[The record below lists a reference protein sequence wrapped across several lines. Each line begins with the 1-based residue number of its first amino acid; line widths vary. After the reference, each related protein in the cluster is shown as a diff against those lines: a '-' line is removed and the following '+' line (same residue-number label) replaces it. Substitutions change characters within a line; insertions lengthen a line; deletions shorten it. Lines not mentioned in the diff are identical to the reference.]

1 VTDFHAQVP
10 GNRVSL
16 LHDSERCLPALLE
29 SIAQAQIEVLLEMYW
44 FSSDGWGRKFASAL
58 ADRARHGVRVCVSY
72 DAVGSFETDRAM
84 FTALERAGCDVY
96 EYNPLELFSRRLSF
110 RRMNRR
116 NHRKL
121 LIIDGKTAFTGGVN
135 IGDPWGPESEGG
147 KFRDDLIRVDGP
159 AAASMRAIFVNSFR
173 GKNAGTLRGTE
184 LPIAPNV
191 GSSTVE
197 VLTNQGFKKRRV
209 IEQAYLQRIHAATR
223 CVLITNSYFI
233 PRSKVR
239 RALAQAVKRGVDVRV
254 LLPTV
259 SDVPAVTYATRRLY
273 GTLLRSGVQLFEWGQ
288 SILHSKTAAVDG
300 VWCTLGS
307 HNLDYRSWAY
317 NLELNVMVEDADV
330 AMALERRML
339 SDMERSGRVDLRTW
353 QFRPLGQ
360 RILEELF
367 YLLRRFL

>member
-1 VTDFHAQVP
+1 VTDFHARVP

-29 SIAQAQIEVLLEMYW
+29 AIESAEIEVLLEMYW
-44 FSSDGWGRKFASAL
+44 FASDAWGLKFARAL

-72 DAVGSFETDRAM
+72 DAVGSFDTDRAM
-84 FTALERAGCDVY
+84 FVDLVHAGCDVY
-96 EYNPLELFSRRLSF
+96 EYNPLELFSRRFSF

-121 LIIDGKTAFTGGVN
+121 LVIDGKTAFTGGVN
-135 IGDPWGPESEGG
+135 IGNEWGPLADGG

-159 AAASMRAIFVNSFR
+159 AAAAMRAIFVSSFR
-173 GKNAGTLRGTE
+173 GKNLGALRGAE
-184 LPIAPNV
+184 LPVAAPAGN
-191 GSSTVE
+191 SSVE
-197 VLTNQGFKKRRV
+197 VLTNQGYRKRRV
-209 IEQAYLQRIHAATR
+209 IEHAYLDRIRTATR

-233 PRSKVR
+233 PRSAVR
-239 RALAQAVKRGVDVRV
+239 RALAQAVRRGVDVRV

-273 GTLLRSGVQLFEWGQ
+273 GTLLRSGVQLFEWSQ
-288 SILHSKTAAVDG
+288 SILHSKTAVVDG
-300 VWCTLGS
+300 AWCTVGS
-307 HNLDYRSWAY
+307 HNVDYRSWAY
-317 NLELNVMVEDADV
+317 NLELNVMVEDDDV
-330 AMALERRML
+330 AQALERRML
-339 SDMERSGRVDLRTW
+339 ADMEKSGRVDLRTW
-353 QFRPLGQ
+353 LFRPLGQ